1 MRPFALALG
10 AALTSGMTLACANAD
25 EPIARPVD
33 LALVL
38 LTDVSNS
45 MDDREYAMVKEGYK
59 AAFAD
64 PEVIETI
71 LKNARGVAVAYVE
84 FSGRDEFNVVKGWD
98 VLTDAASARSFGE
111 VVANAARTSSGN
123 TDLARNIR
131 KAADMLT
138 RDASG
143 AMRQVID
150 VASDH
155 PHDDGRSEPVRDAAV
170 AAGITINALP
180 IIDGYRIEPYDGHL
194 TYATQQWGFE
204 DPVAFYR
211 NHVIGGPGSFLI
223 EARDYGAFGEAL
235 KRKLLRELISSSGAD
250 DTTRRTAAAD

>member
-1 MRPFALALG
+1 MRPYALAFG
-10 AALTSGMTLACANAD
+10 AALVSGMAFTSATAD
-25 EPIARPVD
+25 EPVKQPVD

-45 MDDREYAMVKEGYK
+45 MDDREYAMVKDGYK

-64 PEVIETI
+64 PEVLRAI
-71 LKNARGVAVAYVE
+71 LANSKGVAVAYVE
-84 FSGRDEFNVVKGWD
+84 FSGKDEFVMIKGWD
-98 VLTDAASARSFGE
+98 VLTDDASARAFGE
-111 VVANAARTSSGN
+111 AVAIAPRSSSGN
-123 TDLARNIR
+123 TALAPSIR
-131 KAADMLT
+131 RAVEMLNSDALAAP
-138 RDASG
+138 R
-143 AMRQVID
+143 RVID

-155 PHDDGRSEPVRDAAV
+155 PHDGGRSATVRDIAV

-180 IIDGYRIEPYDGHL
+180 IIEGHQMKAYDGHL

-223 EARDYGAFGEAL
+223 EAHDYAAFGEAL
-235 KRKLLRELISSSGAD
+235 KRKLLRELISSPGPEDGSG
-250 DTTRRTAAAD
+250 RLAAAD